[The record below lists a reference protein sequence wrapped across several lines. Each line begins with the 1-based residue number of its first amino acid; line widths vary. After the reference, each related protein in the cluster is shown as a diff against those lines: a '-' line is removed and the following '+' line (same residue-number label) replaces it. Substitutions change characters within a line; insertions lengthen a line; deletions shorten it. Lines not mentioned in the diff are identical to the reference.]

1 MNRYDCI
8 IPYLDMPVQHASD
21 QVLGLMRRAETN
33 ASLRK
38 LYRRIRDLRPDITLR
53 STVIVGHPGEHDADF
68 DRLMDFAEEIRFDR
82 LGSFV
87 YSDEEGTH
95 AYALEN
101 KVPKKKA
108 LQRQRRLMELQKKIS
123 LQKNQDLIG
132 TRQLVLIDEYH
143 ADLNTFSGRR
153 MQDAPEIDN
162 EVIIK
167 AGPEKGDLTGT
178 FQPVEITDASEYEL
192 YASFVLSKEKERAS

>member
-1 MNRYDCI
+1 
-8 IPYLDMPVQHASD
+8 
-21 QVLGLMRRAETN
+21 
-33 ASLRK
+33 
-38 LYRRIRDLRPDITLR
+38 
-53 STVIVGHPGEHDADF
+53 
-68 DRLMDFAEEIRFDR
+68 
-82 LGSFV
+82 
-87 YSDEEGTH
+87 
-95 AYALEN
+95 
-101 KVPKKKA
+101 
-108 LQRQRRLMELQKKIS
+108 MELQKKIS